1 MYFYHI
7 FLLPHW
13 GLLINH
19 YGFNKSRPV
28 INFIPP
34 TTIIGALSYPLNK
47 LLKRP
52 EQYQEHSGAELYRR
66 IFRSINVKLPL
77 FSAYYDLSRVAFMYR
92 GKAEFDAVAVGKLYK
107 ASQESPIEVIIVVE
121 EGPAEKLLGP
131 KWKDLLRAACCS
143 INRIGA
149 RESIITP
156 IEVREGTPELIS
168 DRVVRTKFSFPAY
181 LIKNVSGSYVAGEV
195 VDWRVVEIGPYVGK
209 KTVGYITPLP
219 TPSSKGEVEVELAEG
234 YNACKCGEE
243 VIIPWYQLKSLL
255 SYHLEVY

>member
-52 EQYQEHSGAELYRR
+52 ELYQEYSGAELYRR
-66 IFRSINVKLPL
+66 LFRSINIKLPP

-92 GKAEFDAVAVGKLYK
+92 GRAEFDAVAVGKLYK
-107 ASQESPIEVIIVVE
+107 TLQESYIEVIIIVE
-121 EGPAEKLLGP
+121 EISAEKLLGI
-131 KWKDLLRAACCS
+131 KWRDLLRVACIS
-143 INRIGA
+143 ISRIGA
-149 RESIITP
+149 RESIVTP
-156 IEVREGTPELIS
+156 IEVKEGTPEPIS
-168 DRVVRTKFSFPAY
+168 DRVVRTSFSFPSY
-181 LIKNVSGSYVAGEV
+181 PIKNISGSYIAGEV
-195 VDWRVVEIGPYVGK
+195 IDWRVVEIGPYVGK

-219 TPSSKGEVEVELAEG
+219 TLSSRDEVEVELAEG

-243 VIIPWYQLKSLL
+243 VIIPWHQLK
-255 SYHLEVY
+255 